1 MESTHALRAH
11 VSLQYHP
18 AMLKTVPNVSPL
30 CTQQEVRGSPRVNGF
45 SEASPSPDSRESDPS
60 STPMDA
66 PLASPSR
73 SDSATPTRPT
83 HLHTSTRSAYGDQKV
98 TVSLSIWQSP
108 CHPTAPSP
116 SPPPL
121 HSIYG
126 LWSCM
131 YDVEDFQ
138 VVSPLTPCLDGDI
151 FGVGKRPIQR
161 EVEMDG
167 CVRLVF
173 VEE

>member
-11 VSLQYHP
+11 DV
-18 AMLKTVPNVSPL
+18 
-30 CTQQEVRGSPRVNGF
+30 CGSPRVNGF
-45 SEASPSPDSRESDPS
+45 SEASPSPDSGESGPS
-60 STPMDA
+60 STTMDV

-73 SDSATPTRPT
+73 SDSTPTRPT
-83 HLHTSTRSAYGDQKV
+83 HLHTSTRDAYGDQKV

-138 VVSPLTPCLDGDI
+138 VISPLTTCLDGDI
-151 FGVGKRPIQR
+151 FGVGKRPVQR